1 MSWVEFDF
9 FIHSYGGEVARNSI
23 SHSFKTATQSYHWTN
38 RPVKRTLNFTLH
50 LGQKMAILNKL
61 HTKYVRRYYSPF
73 SLDCDRLIW
82 CFVFFVNR
90 ATEAGDYNIVSQMLA
105 CGYRS
110 RDAKNQ
116 DGQTAVHIAARAGRD
131 NILAKLIESGATV
144 NVRDSFGYTP
154 LHVSSLMFT

>member
-1 MSWVEFDF
+1 MTN
-9 FIHSYGGEVARNSI
+9 VARQNKWRF
-23 SHSFKTATQSYHWTN
+23 SF
-38 RPVKRTLNFTLH
+38 
-50 LGQKMAILNKL
+50 
-61 HTKYVRRYYSPF
+61 PF
-73 SLDCDRLIW
+73 VYI
-82 CFVFFVNR
+82 FFSFSFR
-90 ATEAGDYNIVSQMLA
+90 ATEAGEFNIVSQLLA

-154 LHVSSLMFT
+154 LHVSRLRQSRFLFLSELAITQNRWNFSRRQGPIAKRLGPLATTLVLLTNIDVSLSKNTIKFSFIT